1 MLIIIIDFEF
11 LKYLNGF
18 TMYYQYSILPDYSLS
33 NKTSNENARP
43 IPITGIKSHSDS
55 CQALVPSWKQ
65 KTTSEEKP
73 ALQAPNITYPSG
85 SRG

>member
-1 MLIIIIDFEF
+1 MRNDSNRFI
-11 LKYLNGF
+11 
-18 TMYYQYSILPDYSLS
+18 MYYKYSTLPHYSLS
-33 NKTSNENARP
+33 NETSNENAKP

-65 KTTSEEKP
+65 KTTSEENT

>member
-1 MLIIIIDFEF
+1 
-11 LKYLNGF
+11 
-18 TMYYQYSILPDYSLS
+18 MYYQYSTRIHYSLS
-33 NKTSNENARP
+33 NETSNENAKP

-65 KTTSEEKP
+65 KTTSEEHT

>member
-1 MLIIIIDFEF
+1 
-11 LKYLNGF
+11 
-18 TMYYQYSILPDYSLS
+18 MYYQYSTLPHYSLS
-33 NKTSNENARP
+33 NETSNENAKP

-65 KTTSEEKP
+65 KTTSEETT
-73 ALQAPNITYPSG
+73 ALKAPNITYPSG